1 MPYAIFAKNSSTALI
16 CSMNQPYPSWIY
28 FSRQERKALY
38 FLLTLLVL
46 NLITR
51 YWIIP
56 QCKTLPTPQWKEF
69 ELVDKSDSTH
79 PALLTAYVYDTT
91 VTHPKPASFFQVLEI
106 NTADSASLE
115 KLPMIGGFLAQRI
128 IDYRTALGG
137 YHSLDQLLEIKYL
150 KESTWEGLK
159 SKWKCNGKTTPL
171 YLNSANIET
180 LALHPY
186 LDYSQARRLVN
197 YRIQHGN
204 YQNLESIRQS
214 KAIPDS
220 MWQRILPYLAL
231 DSVAP

>member
-1 MPYAIFAKNSSTALI
+1 
-16 CSMNQPYPSWIY
+16 MNQPYPSWIY

-38 FLLTLLVL
+38 FLLTLLIL

-56 QCKTLPTPQWKEF
+56 HFKTLPPPQWKKI
-69 ELVDKSDSTH
+69 ELLDKSDSIH
-79 PALLTAYVYDTT
+79 QRMITAYLYDTM
-91 VTHPKPASFFQVLEI
+91 VTHPKPATYFQVLEI

-115 KLPMIGGFLAQRI
+115 KLPLIGGFLAQRI
-128 IDYRTALGG
+128 VDYRTALGG

-159 SKWKCNGKTTPL
+159 SKWKCNGKITPL
-171 YLNSANIET
+171 NLNNANIET

-204 YQNLESIRQS
+204 YKNITAIRES

-220 MWQRILPYLAL
+220 MWHRILPYLAV
-231 DSVAP
+231 DSITP